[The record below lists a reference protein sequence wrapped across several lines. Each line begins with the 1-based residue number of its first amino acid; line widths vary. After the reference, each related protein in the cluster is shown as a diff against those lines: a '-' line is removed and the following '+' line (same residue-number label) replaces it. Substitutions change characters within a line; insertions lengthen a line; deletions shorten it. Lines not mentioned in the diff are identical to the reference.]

1 MESIQNSNTTIPKQ
15 QKAPLYRL
23 DPNCYICKKADAEYL
38 CSKCKFIKYC
48 SVECQTNDWKS
59 HKEYCL
65 PPSKQPDQ
73 TSLAISHFVN
83 LDKIGEGN
91 FSVIYKAF
99 NIFDHKTYAIKVI
112 DKIRVHRIRKEADIM
127 MEKHCLTV
135 LKGSQYVIDIY
146 GTFQDELS
154 LYIQFEYVEGGELW
168 EKIRA
173 FGLESIGLIKYYLA
187 QILNALEYMHSKG
200 KYFENNCKHLF
211 FYKMLFFFFKNN
223 QSSSVR

>member
-1 MESIQNSNTTIPKQ
+1 MESTQNSSTEIPKQ
-15 QKAPLYRL
+15 KASLYKI
-23 DPNCYICKKADAEYL
+23 DPNCYVCRKPEAEYL

-48 SVECQTNDWKS
+48 SVECQSNDWKN

-65 PPSKQPDQ
+65 PPSKQPDP

-99 NIFDHKTYAIKVI
+99 NIFDQKTYAIKLF
-112 DKIRVHRIRKEADIM
+112 DKVRVQRIRKEADIF

-135 LKGSQYVIDIY
+135 LKGCPYVIDIF
-146 GTFQDELS
+146 GTFQDELN

-168 EKIRA
+168 EKVRA

-187 QILNALEYMHSKG
+187 QIVNALEYMHSKG
-200 KYFENNCKHLF
+200 KD
-211 FYKMLFFFFKNN
+211 
-223 QSSSVR
+223 